1 MNSRTLPAF
10 WKHYRKLPARVRREA
25 RDAYRLFISNPRH
38 PGLHFHRLF
47 SDPLYWS
54 VRVSRDYRAVG
65 IRQGNVITWIWI
77 GDHEAFDRTF
87 PK

>member
-1 MNSRTLPAF
+1 MKSRTLPCF
-10 WKHYRKLPARVRREA
+10 WKLYAELPAEARQEARAAYRKFVA
-25 RDAYRLFISNPRH
+25 NPRH

-47 SDPLYWS
+47 KDPRFWS

-65 IRQGNVITWIWI
+65 IVEGDTITWIWI
-77 GDHEAFDRTF
+77 GSHKAFDQTF

>member
-1 MNSRTLPAF
+1 MYHQLPAD
-10 WKHYRKLPARVRREA
+10 VRRAA
-25 RDAYRLFISNPRH
+25 RKAYRQFQLNPQH

-47 SDPLYWS
+47 NDPSYWS

-65 IRQGNVITWIWI
+65 ILEGDTIMWIWI

-87 PK
+87 PR